1 MTFSIDDPE
10 TIERI
15 AERFELDK
23 QAVEVIKEHFKSLFL
38 FGSLKSFRAQ
48 YLSHLVRAMEIVIRE
63 EYAKKGCDNQ
73 LFQIRVKTLD
83 PNKTDAGTDL
93 VCAKSFGRKPSG
105 DKKYPIWY
113 FTVYYHPDLDEK
125 HLRVGLAHEL
135 GHLYLCTLS
144 DKDPN
149 EAPTEPLSSVFGVLA
164 MLQKTDFYKK
174 NPINME
180 FNPQTPE
187 EVLSMFSALNK
198 RRQGKYNTS

>member
-15 AERFELDK
+15 AEKFELDK
-23 QAVEVIKEHFKSLFL
+23 ETVELIKRQFKSLFL
-38 FGSLKSFRAQ
+38 LGGLKSFRAQ

-63 EYAKKGCDNQ
+63 GCDNQ
-73 LFQIRVKTLD
+73 LFQIRIETLD
-83 PNKTDAGTDL
+83 PKKTDAGTDL

-125 HLRVGLAHEL
+125 CLRVGLAHEL

-144 DKDPN
+144 GKDPN
-149 EAPTEPLSSVFGVLA
+149 EAPIEPRSSVFGVLA
-164 MLQKTDFYKK
+164 ILEKTDFYKK

-187 EVLSMFSALNK
+187 EVLSMFSLLNN
-198 RRQGKYNTS
+198 RRQKKYNIS